1 MRTLPR
7 AVASTAVK
15 STTVKPAADK
25 VAGEIR
31 LAAVVVLIQAAGLLA
46 GALFIGVQTALGHAD
61 DIGRALSD
69 AGFALGGA
77 VLLAALARAVGRL
90 VAAARTPLVVLEV
103 LALPIG
109 YSLAFPSH
117 RAGWGAVVL
126 VSALAVLGLLLTPA
140 ARAQLQR

>member
-1 MRTLPR
+1 M
-7 AVASTAVK
+7 
-15 STTVKPAADK
+15 
-25 VAGEIR
+25 
-31 LAAVVVLIQAAGLLA
+31 AAVVVLIQAAGLLA

-117 RAGWGAVVL
+117 RPGWGAVVL